1 MGSSLRHW
9 QDQVNGTLTIQKD
22 NYVNRPRFQRTST
35 IVRLHRSSEYVVY
48 FPYLPIA
55 DTGLNS
61 DNHTSLGLTAKR
73 YRWNLL
79 EKSQIK
85 TGDGVNINGDINI
98 YADANK
104 VHLDTALRR
113 ITKNR

>member
-1 MGSSLRHW
+1 
-9 QDQVNGTLTIQKD
+9 VI
-22 NYVNRPRFQRTST
+22 
-35 IVRLHRSSEYVVY
+35 LHRSSEYVVY